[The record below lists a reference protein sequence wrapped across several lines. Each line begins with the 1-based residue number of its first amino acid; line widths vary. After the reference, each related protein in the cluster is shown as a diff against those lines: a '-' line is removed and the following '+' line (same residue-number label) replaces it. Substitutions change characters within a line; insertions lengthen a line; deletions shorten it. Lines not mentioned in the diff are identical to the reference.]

1 MKKFN
6 ATITDRNDNTENVTL
21 CVNHHGKFADVT
33 VNFIDREITVPVV
46 YRQALL
52 TLSDCVNN
60 EDYSTQDTLS
70 FSNPKSAKTRH
81 SIQVIS
87 HYFPSLGLI
96 LLFEERWSEGWED
109 FRRSFDIVLEKEV
122 ANSFLQYLIDGFTK

>member
-21 CVNHHGKFADVT
+21 CVNHYGKFADIT
-33 VNFIDREITVPVV
+33 VKFLDREITVPVV

-52 TLSDCVNN
+52 TLLDCVNN
-60 EDYSTQDTLS
+60 EDYSTKDTLS
-70 FSNPKSAKTRH
+70 FINPNSTKSSH

-109 FRRSFDIVLEKEV
+109 FGRSFDIVLEKEV